1 MPLISIVTACYNEV
15 DNVELL
21 HEKVREE
28 FLKLNKNNL
37 DEYKFEHIFI
47 DNCSQDGTQ
56 EKLKYLARKYSNIK
70 VIFNS
75 RNFGHIRSPYHALLE
90 ARGDAVISLVADL
103 QDPPEKI
110 PEFIKQWEAGFKIV
124 IGVKPSAEENGLM
137 FAVRK
142 FYYSL
147 ASKISEIKLIKN
159 FTGFGL
165 YDQCVLE
172 ELRLYKEPYPY
183 FRGLIAELGFEICE
197 IPYHQ
202 PLRKFGKTKNNFYT
216 NFDMAMLGLSS
227 YSKLPLR
234 LSLFTGVGLGLVSFF
249 SLFLYVLVK
258 IILGEFLAINLEIV
272 LILGLFFFSG
282 VQLFFIGI
290 LGEYILNV
298 YTRVQDRPHVVEK
311 GRVNW

>member
-15 DNVELL
+15 DNIELL

-28 FLKLNKNNL
+28 FIKLKNYN
-37 DEYKFEHIFI
+37 FEHIFI
-47 DNCSQDGTQ
+47 DNNSQDGTQ
-56 EKLKYLARKYSNIK
+56 EKLKFLAQKYENIK
-70 VIFNS
+70 IIFNS

-110 PEFIKQWEAGFKIV
+110 PEFIKKWEEGFKIV
-124 IGVKPSAEENGLM
+124 IGVKPSAEENKFM
-137 FAVRK
+137 FSLRK
-142 FYYSL
+142 FYYGLS
-147 ASKISEIKLIKN
+147 SKISEVKLIKN

-202 PLRKFGKTKNNFYT
+202 PLRKYGKTKNNFYT
-216 NFDMAMLGLSS
+216 NFDMALLGITSH
-227 YSKLPLR
+227 SKLPLR
-234 LSLFTGVGLGLVSFF
+234 LATMAGFSLGFVSFLLALIYLILKLFFWNSF
-249 SLFLYVLVK
+249 SLGMAPLM
-258 IILGEFLAINLEIV
+258 I
-272 LILGLFFFSG
+272 GLFFFSG
-282 VQLFFIGI
+282 VQLFFLGL
-290 LGEYILNV
+290 LGEYILNI
-298 YTRVQDRPHVVEK
+298 YIRVQDRPHVVEK